1 MKAMTEE
8 CLDGHQSHV
17 DHAGKST
24 WGTRGLSLGHTG
36 VVTATLEVTGTR
48 DMGAAGMTVNLGDMD
63 MDTDGPETTVA
74 SRVVMTVTREEII
87 GIIMTTE
94 M

>member
-1 MKAMTEE
+1 
-8 CLDGHQSHV
+8 
-17 DHAGKST
+17 
-24 WGTRGLSLGHTG
+24 
-36 VVTATLEVTGTR
+36 
-48 DMGAAGMTVNLGDMD
+48 MGAAGMTVNLGDMD